1 MITQYSTSYV
11 SPSSDIQNIVANSV
25 SLLDKYVLVQTG
37 DNEYTA
43 LIKNLASKEIEQI
56 TISRQ
61 SVTGYNNRFV
71 VDREIV
77 KDFSWNIPYEYYAYS
92 NCGFGKSLEVPAY
105 LGALS
110 YGVTALTTLVFF
122 AVIFKGALFKCLGR
136 KRR

>member
-1 MITQYSTSYV
+1 MITQYSTSYS
-11 SPSSDIQNIVANSV
+11 SPSADIQNIVANSV

-43 LIKNLASKEIEQI
+43 LIKNIASKEIEQI

-61 SVTGYNNRFV
+61 AATGYNNRYV

-77 KDFSWNIPYEYYAYS
+77 KDFSWNIPHEYYAYS
-92 NCGFGKSLEVPAY
+92 NCGFGKSLDIPAY
-105 LGALS
+105 QGALT

-122 AVIFKGALFKCLGR
+122 SVIFKGALFKCLKS
-136 KRR
+136 KR

>member
-1 MITQYSTSYV
+1 MITQYSTSYSSV
-11 SPSSDIQNIVANSV
+11 STDIQNIVANSV

-43 LIKNLASKEIEQI
+43 LIKNIASKEIEQI

-61 SVTGYNNRFV
+61 NATGYNNRYV

-92 NCGFGKSLEVPAY
+92 NCGFGKSLDIPAY
-105 LGALS
+105 QGALT

-122 AVIFKGALFKCLGR
+122 AVIFKGALFKCLKS
-136 KRR
+136 KR

>member
-1 MITQYSTSYV
+1 MITQYSTSY
-11 SPSSDIQNIVANSV
+11 SSASSDVQNIVGNSV

-43 LIKNLASKEIEQI
+43 LIKNVASKEIEQI

-61 SVTGYNNRFV
+61 PATGYNNRYV

-77 KDFSWNIPYEYYAYS
+77 KDFSWNISNEYYAYS
-92 NCGFGKSLEVPAY
+92 NCGFGKSLDIPAY
-105 LGALS
+105 QGALT

-122 AVIFKGALFKCLGR
+122 AVIFKGALFKCLR
-136 KRR
+136 LKR

>member
-1 MITQYSTSYV
+1 MITQYSTSYS

-25 SLLDKYVLVQTG
+25 SLLDKYVLVQTD

-43 LIKNLASKEIEQI
+43 LVKNIASKEIEQI

-61 SVTGYNNRFV
+61 NGTGFNNRYV

-77 KDFSWNIPYEYYAYS
+77 NDFSWNIPNEYYAYS
-92 NCGFGKSLEVPAY
+92 NCGFGKSLDIPAY
-105 LGALS
+105 QGALT

-122 AVIFKGALFKCLGR
+122 AVIFKGALFRCLKR
-136 KRR
+136 KR